1 MPHPYGAAPRLVS
14 IISTVPAEYAYVEDR
29 RPGRGR
35 LRPRAWFG
43 SSLPFIDLNGSWRF
57 RLAAGWSDLSRGFEH
72 PEFDDSGWAEL
83 PVPSCWQLAGYG
95 APAYTNV
102 TYPFPV
108 DPPRVPDANPAGEYR
123 RRFEVP
129 GGFPLAHAVLRFEG
143 VDSCF
148 AVWLNGVRLG
158 DGQGS
163 RLPAEFGLSGTLRPG
178 RNVLAV
184 RVHQWSAGSYLED
197 QDMWWLSGIFRPVR
211 IVARGLEDFFVH
223 ADFDPGSGRGT
234 LSVRTTVPT
243 DPGVP
248 GPADRARTG
257 PGRRRPGGPARDRVR
272 AVVRRAA
279 AAVRG
284 RDRAGDERVAV
295 SIGFRRVAADGGV
308 LTVNGVPGGLRDYAE
323 LFEAHPRL
331 AGGFVW
337 EWIDHGIARTAAD
350 GILYYAYGGDFGE
363 EVHDGNFVIDGLVFP
378 DRTPSPGLV
387 EYKKVSEPVRIG
399 VDPRA
404 RTISVRNLHHT
415 RDTGYL
421 RWRWVLEEE
430 GAALGRGELAVPAMQ
445 AGRAGAPG
453 GRRS

>member
-1 MPHPYGAAPRLVS
+1 M
-14 IISTVPAEYAYVEDR
+14 PAEYAYVEDR

-163 RLPAEFGLSGTLRPG
+163 RLPTEFGLSGTLRPG

-234 LSVRTTVPT
+234 LSVQATVPGSPGSPGSPESPGSW
-243 DPGVP
+243 DPW
-248 GPADRARTG
+248 GP
-257 PGRRRPGGPARDRVR
+257 RPG
-272 AVVRRAA
+272 
-279 AAVRG
+279 
-284 RDRAGDERVAV
+284 
-295 SIGFRRVAADGGV
+295 
-308 LTVNGVPGGLRDYAE
+308 
-323 LFEAHPRL
+323 
-331 AGGFVW
+331 
-337 EWIDHGIARTAAD
+337 
-350 GILYYAYGGDFGE
+350 
-363 EVHDGNFVIDGLVFP
+363 
-378 DRTPSPGLV
+378 
-387 EYKKVSEPVRIG
+387 
-399 VDPRA
+399 
-404 RTISVRNLHHT
+404 
-415 RDTGYL
+415 
-421 RWRWVLEEE
+421 
-430 GAALGRGELAVPAMQ
+430 
-445 AGRAGAPG
+445 
-453 GRRS
+453 